1 MAGNTFQDLFQGQMD
16 FIFFFKGLAFFLA
29 LAVSCFF
36 QRDSSQRLPWRW
48 FGLFAAAQGIAAW
61 SSLVAMNFGN
71 PAYLLIGGVIFQI
84 LSWVFLGEF
93 DPVGGRRGAC

>member
-29 LAVSCFF
+29 LAVSCLF

-48 FGLFAAAQGIAAW
+48 FGLFAR
-61 SSLVAMNFGN
+61 
-71 PAYLLIGGVIFQI
+71 PR
-84 LSWVFLGEF
+84 E
-93 DPVGGRRGAC
+93 